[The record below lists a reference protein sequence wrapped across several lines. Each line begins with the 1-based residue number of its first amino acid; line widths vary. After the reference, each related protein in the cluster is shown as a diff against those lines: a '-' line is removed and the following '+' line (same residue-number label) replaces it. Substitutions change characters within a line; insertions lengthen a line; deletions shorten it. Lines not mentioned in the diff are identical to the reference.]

1 MSAGNAAS
9 DQLVTLPDHLR
20 EGLEILFVG
29 LNPST
34 YSVEVGHYFA
44 NPRNRFWPA
53 FNGAEMTPEPL
64 TAETDY
70 RVLEFGIG
78 MTDIVK
84 RPTPGVAD
92 LKTEDFRG
100 GALDLQERLT
110 ANAPRI
116 VCFHGIMAATHY
128 AKIINDDR
136 SKIALG
142 LQPWSIGASKVC
154 VVPNPSPANASFSLN
169 DIIDWYLKLKEFRD
183 DLKSA

>member
-1 MSAGNAAS
+1 ME
-9 DQLVTLPDHLR
+9 TLPDYLQP
-20 EGLEILFVG
+20 GLDFVLVG
-29 LNPST
+29 LNPSIPSAQT
-34 YSVEVGHYFA
+34 GHYFA

-64 TAETDY
+64 TAQTDY

-92 LKTEDFRG
+92 LKTADFRG
-100 GALDLQERLT
+100 GALDLQVRLT

-128 AKIINDDR
+128 AKIIHDDR

-142 LQPWSIGASKVC
+142 HQPWSIGASKVF

>member
-1 MSAGNAAS
+1 ME
-9 DQLVTLPDHLR
+9 TLPDHLQP
-20 EGLEILFVG
+20 GLDIVLVG
-29 LNPST
+29 LNPSIPSAQT
-34 YSVEVGHYFA
+34 GHYFA

-64 TAETDY
+64 TAETDI

-84 RPTPGVAD
+84 RPTPGVGD
-92 LKTEDFRG
+92 LKAADFRD
-100 GALDLQERLT
+100 GAVDLKERLL

-128 AKIINDDR
+128 AKVVNNDR

-142 LQPWSIGASKVC
+142 PQSWAIGGSKVF
-154 VVPNPSPANASFSLN
+154 VVPNPSPANASFSLS
-169 DIIDWYLKLKEFRD
+169 DIIEWYIQLKEFRD
-183 DLKSA
+183 GLKSA

>member
-1 MSAGNAAS
+1 ME
-9 DQLVTLPDHLR
+9 TLPDYLQP
-20 EGLEILFVG
+20 GLDIVLVG
-29 LNPST
+29 LNPSIPSAQT
-34 YSVEVGHYFA
+34 GHYFA

-64 TAETDY
+64 TADTDY

-92 LKTEDFRG
+92 LRTADFRG

-116 VCFHGIMAATHY
+116 VCFHGIMAAMHY
-128 AKIINDDR
+128 AKHAEGDR

-142 LQPWSIGASKVC
+142 PQPWSIGTSRVF